1 MKTYHI
7 NGISANRQLEREMLD
22 LGRPEDLERIGVEVG
37 YTVAQQK
44 FGIKDLVISE
54 SPRGLELYPRDRTA
68 VLRTKLLDLRK
79 VSPEKRLQVQAEAV
93 NKLAAKVSRELGA
106 SASAKVGFVFV
117 SYFNEDKVVKMD
129 VVEIPR
135 SDSP

>member
-7 NGISANRQLEREMLD
+7 DGISANRQLERDMLD
-22 LGRPEDLERIGVEVG
+22 LGRPDDLERIGVEIG

-54 SPRGLELYPRDRTA
+54 TPRGLELYPRDRKA

-79 VSPEKRLQVQAEAV
+79 ASPEKRLQMRAQTV
-93 NKLAAKVSRELGA
+93 NELAARISRELGA
-106 SASAKVGFVFV
+106 SASASVGFVFL
-117 SYFNEDKVVKMD
+117 SYLEDDKVVKMD
-129 VVEIPR
+129 VVEIPKV
-135 SDSP
+135 